1 MESVKELLVQL
12 NPRQREA
19 VTYFDGPLLISA
31 GAGSGKTRVITFKIA
46 YMIREMGLQPEEV
59 LALTFTNKAAHEMKE
74 RVQALT
80 GVEGSRLWISTF
92 HSFGL
97 RLLMTHHSNGKSLS
111 VLDRED
117 QKALLKEIAAS
128 MKLKLDSDELKKV
141 VAEISGTKRKGILIQ
156 VRAML
161 INYMDSRYID
171 LYLRYQKELEKR
183 QAVDFEDLIARPT
196 QMLKKDEE
204 LRKRVAAQ
212 FGYVLVDEFQDT
224 SPEQYK
230 LLRQITR
237 EKDLCVVGDEDQ
249 SIYSWRGADREIFKL
264 FRDDNE
270 GCKVIALE
278 ENYRS
283 SKMIIQGAS
292 AVINGN
298 SERIEK
304 NLFTRDPEGDPIL
317 LYKAAD
323 KEKEAEF
330 IASTIRNNTGARD
343 FFPVGVLYRINSRS
357 RALEDALNEA
367 GVKYKIVGSLRF
379 YERKE
384 VKDLAAYLKLAYFP
398 DDDPSFLRAISFPP
412 RGIGEKTLEKVKEM
426 ALSWGIPYLEADR
439 KAEREGVVK
448 AGLFREF
455 LSILDETARDLDKKP
470 LDQVLKRVVE
480 RTDFRRFLTRKEEDV
495 LEGRWE
501 NVEELLEIASRFPG
515 EWTEFLSQ
523 LTLREGTEELRD
535 EASVVLMTIH
545 AAKGLEFNT
554 VILAGVEEGSL
565 PHMFAKESLEGLEE
579 ERRLF
584 YVAMTRAKRR
594 LFLTSCREWSRF
606 VDEIPLP
613 YRRFLR

>member
-97 RLLMTHHSNGKSLS
+97 RLLKTHLSNGKSLS

-237 EKDLCVVGDEDQ
+237 EKDLCVVGYEDQ
-249 SIYSWRGADREIFKL
+249 SI
-264 FRDDNE
+264 
-270 GCKVIALE
+270 
-278 ENYRS
+278 
-283 SKMIIQGAS
+283 
-292 AVINGN
+292 
-298 SERIEK
+298 
-304 NLFTRDPEGDPIL
+304 
-317 LYKAAD
+317 
-323 KEKEAEF
+323 
-330 IASTIRNNTGARD
+330 
-343 FFPVGVLYRINSRS
+343 
-357 RALEDALNEA
+357 
-367 GVKYKIVGSLRF
+367 
-379 YERKE
+379 
-384 VKDLAAYLKLAYFP
+384 
-398 DDDPSFLRAISFPP
+398 
-412 RGIGEKTLEKVKEM
+412 
-426 ALSWGIPYLEADR
+426 
-439 KAEREGVVK
+439 
-448 AGLFREF
+448 
-455 LSILDETARDLDKKP
+455 
-470 LDQVLKRVVE
+470 
-480 RTDFRRFLTRKEEDV
+480 
-495 LEGRWE
+495 
-501 NVEELLEIASRFPG
+501 
-515 EWTEFLSQ
+515 
-523 LTLREGTEELRD
+523 
-535 EASVVLMTIH
+535 
-545 AAKGLEFNT
+545 
-554 VILAGVEEGSL
+554 
-565 PHMFAKESLEGLEE
+565 
-579 ERRLF
+579 
-584 YVAMTRAKRR
+584 
-594 LFLTSCREWSRF
+594 
-606 VDEIPLP
+606 
-613 YRRFLR
+613 